1 MNIYCCWSCKTLFF
15 FFTFIVCFSNAF
27 KKNNLFSIY
36 YRKLNLSPDE
46 QEVTYE
52 LKAQLMRNIEMQN
65 QKLKTEL
72 TLHEKMNESK
82 LLNQQNR
89 KLHEDSTLSRTN
101 TLRLMKMFEK
111 KAKDGNCRFNWIY
124 LSFLWSD
131 W

>member
-1 MNIYCCWSCKTLFF
+1 M
-15 FFTFIVCFSNAF
+15 
-27 KKNNLFSIY
+27 
-36 YRKLNLSPDE
+36 
-46 QEVTYE
+46 TYE

-124 LSFLWSD
+124 LSFLCSD
-131 W
+131 WQSSDPKFFFVGTDKVVIINSMIVYYLRNKL

>member
-15 FFTFIVCFSNAF
+15 FFTFIACFQRF
-27 KKNNLFSIY
+27 WYEQLILY
-36 YRKLNLSPDE
+36 LLYRKLNLSPDE
-46 QEVTYE
+46 QEMTYE

-111 KAKDGNCRFNWIY
+111 KAKDGNWWFNWIY

>member
-1 MNIYCCWSCKTLFF
+1 MAILKEDEKLCTLYEMSTRLISFPSNF
-15 FFTFIVCFSNAF
+15 LSEICF
-27 KKNNLFSIY
+27 
-36 YRKLNLSPDE
+36 RKINLSPDE
-46 QEVTYE
+46 QELTYE

-89 KLHEDSTLSRTN
+89 KLHEDSTMSRTN

-111 KAKDGNCRFNWIY
+111 KAKDGRF
-124 LSFLWSD
+124 
-131 W
+131 